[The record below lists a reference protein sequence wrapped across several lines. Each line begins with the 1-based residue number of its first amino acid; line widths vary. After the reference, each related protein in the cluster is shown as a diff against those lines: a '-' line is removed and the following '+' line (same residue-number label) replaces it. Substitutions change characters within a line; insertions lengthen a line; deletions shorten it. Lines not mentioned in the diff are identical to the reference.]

1 MKKTKTK
8 KAVITFS
15 VTVLLLAAYL
25 IYSRPMAIQQR
36 YPILDLAQ
44 CTELRGYY
52 EIAGQAERTERTEF
66 TIDKNSEDFET
77 LCTLLYEQTYR
88 RSLKDL
94 LPRGTRTHTTQPGDF
109 EWEVF
114 FQFEDVVFP
123 DGSRGSGGILRIEY
137 WYGELDIHFDGEQLS
152 CHTKQQESWAKTILD
167 TIQ

>member
-1 MKKTKTK
+1 MKKVKTK
-8 KAVITFS
+8 KVAISFS
-15 VTVLLLAAYL
+15 VAVLLLAAYL
-25 IYSRPMAIQQR
+25 IYSRPMTIQQR

-52 EIAGQAERTERTEF
+52 EIVGQAERTEF

-94 LPRGTRTHTTQPGDF
+94 LPRGTRIHATQPGDF

-123 DGSRGSGGILRIEY
+123 DGNHGSGGILRIEY

-152 CHTKQQESWAKTILD
+152 CHTKQQEFWAKTILD